1 MRTYYENINAD
12 FTCRQCGVRVSAN
25 HGLSGV
31 VNRNHCPYCL
41 HSRHLDLFEAGD
53 RLSACKELMVPVG
66 LTLKKSRD
74 KYAKKA
80 HGELM
85 LVHFCEGC
93 NRISINRIA
102 ADDDPV
108 KVLEIFE
115 RNLENQT
122 IVTRCE
128 GEDICLL
135 QSSDCWLVQTRLYGS
150 KVMEKQQDSRICMAM

>member
-1 MRTYYENINAD
+1 MRTYNENINAD
-12 FTCRQCGVRVSAN
+12 FTCKQCGALVSAN

-53 RLSACKELMVPVG
+53 RLSACKELMVPAG

-74 KYAKKA
+74 KYAKNA
-80 HGELM
+80 QGELM

-135 QSSDCWLVQTRLYGS
+135 QSSDRWLVQARLYGS
-150 KVMEKQQDSRICMAM
+150 KAMEKQQDSRICMSV